1 MADAFLLFHK
11 NKNKKR
17 VCVYISHKREVM
29 LLVFV
34 KQCFV
39 SVLISCLGCVVYRVL
54 FSFARGCLVLKSFLY
69 AFDLLFVGARVSG

>member
-1 MADAFLLFHK
+1 
-11 NKNKKR
+11 
-17 VCVYISHKREVM
+17 M